1 MATFFHSP
9 LITVNGD
16 GHTIALSNV
25 NQCVDDEVIDY
36 FISPEK
42 VRANKKC

>member
-1 MATFFHSP
+1 MATFFNSP

-16 GHTIALSNV
+16 GYTIALSNV